1 MRYKSNQKNPLLRI
15 LLWPFR
21 SYLRILIVVTA
32 IGLYQYQSI
41 QIDILAREIR
51 GLELKRNQLINEKAT
66 LQVQID
72 QLTHINR
79 IEKLAKEK
87 FGLIASGQDSEKL
100 IISKFD
106 SKTKITDKQ
115 HKVNIKLA
123 GVQ

>member
-1 MRYKSNQKNPLLRI
+1 MSYKSNQKNPLLRI

-21 SYLRILIVVTA
+21 SYLRILVVVA
-32 IGLYQYQSI
+32 IIGLYQYQSI

-51 GLELKRNQLINEKAT
+51 SLELKRNQLINEKAT

-87 FGLIASGQDSEKL
+87 FGLIASGQDLEKL
-100 IISKFD
+100 IIHKFD
-106 SKTKITDKQ
+106 AKTKFTDKE

>member
-1 MRYKSNQKNPLLRI
+1 MRKRVNSNKSLLRV

-21 SYLRILIVVTA
+21 SYLRILIVVCI
-32 IGLYQYQSI
+32 IGLYQYQAI

-51 GLELKRNQLINEKAT
+51 SLEIKRNQLINKKTT

-87 FGLIASGQDSEKL
+87 FGLVASGSDMGHLVIKKNDFEAKY
-100 IISKFD
+100 
-106 SKTKITDKQ
+106 TDKINQ
-115 HKVNIKLA
+115 EKIKLA
-123 GVQ
+123 GIH